1 MYRILSNI
9 SFQTTMSQTG
19 NNCTEPQGKMYDIS
33 NEYNFTTIPFGFSL
47 SPRSYLQQQEQ
58 KKQSVPKE
66 MISRGVTTPTLRSV
80 PKRGKRAEKQG
91 TPFGT
96 TNPRGDTPCPSLE
109 SNTNSDDHPET
120 HQEGKIQLKIF
131 FPHRIS
137 GNETEGTLPYLSK
150 VLTTVTNLQVKNETV
165 SQLLKYRIR
174 KDTALRNMVLTSI
187 DKREAWQTLF
197 THLHNTFPN
206 KSYVKGKIAYSTA
219 LQAYNAYTGSTNS
232 TGEKTKTTF
241 ELLSQIQQLSQNVT
255 LGALDQHH
263 NITYVRFRDKL
274 LTIIPF
280 LENDVFSH
288 EKRSDSL
295 GRDRLEELFKDILN
309 RHSPKIT
316 RFMRF

>member
-1 MYRILSNI
+1 
-9 SFQTTMSQTG
+9 MSQTG
-19 NNCTEPQGKMYDIS
+19 NNCTEPQGKMYDIP

-47 SPRSYLQQQEQ
+47 SPRSYLQQQEL
-58 KKQSVPKE
+58 KKPLVPKR
-66 MISRGVTTPTLRSV
+66 MISREITTPTLRSV
-80 PKRGKRAEKQG
+80 PKEGKRVEKQG
-91 TPFGT
+91 TPFET

-109 SNTNSDDHPET
+109 SDTNSDGQSET
-120 HQEGKIQLKIF
+120 HQEGKIQLKIA

-137 GNETEGTLPYLSK
+137 GNETEGTLPYLSR
-150 VLTTVTNLQVKNETV
+150 VLTIITNLQVENKTV

-219 LQAYNAYTGSTNS
+219 LQAYNAYTGLTNS
-232 TGEKTKTTF
+232 RGEKTRTTF

-255 LGALDQHH
+255 FGASDQHH
-263 NITYVRFRDKL
+263 NNITYVRFRDKL